1 MKTIWK
7 QTAAALAAGICI
19 CNLTLPAVSAKT
31 EDSSNNVYLCD
42 EGDFLSDAEFQEA
55 MDELQE
61 AADESGMNVALWI
74 GSTAIGDNSDAD
86 TIAFCDETYEELYGM
101 NTDGVFLYL
110 DMSGETSL
118 FDYLSTSGKGQFYYT
133 DNEDYNRVGIMIQDV
148 EEYLP
153 RGEEDLPSAIHIFC
167 SDLKYYAD
175 QGVPTDKYYTYN
187 KDTGKY
193 LIMQDGQVQEV
204 SKLPEEY
211 TAILSW
217 GTIVI
222 LAVLIGV
229 IAFGISVLSIRNRYK
244 FKAAGSLQNY
254 LVANDVQY
262 LQRSDQ
268 YLRTFPPR
276 AAAAVAEAAAAA
288 TAVLPAAATAAEA
301 DTDERTDIPS
311 DHSGR
316 RNGLLRHGRGI
327 LSLRCGAAPH
337 SRRVSPA
344 DVCGDD
350 AFRPVSVRLYFS
362 V

>member
-19 CNLTLPAVSAKT
+19 CNFAFPSVSASNV
-31 EDSSNNVYLCD
+31 DNSSNVYLCD
-42 EGDFLSDAEFQEA
+42 EGEFLSDTEFQEA

-74 GSTAIGDNSDAD
+74 GSTAVGDDSDAD
-86 TIAFCDETYEELYGM
+86 TIAFCDDTYDSLFGI

-110 DMSGETSL
+110 DMSGEYSL

-133 DNEDYNRVGIMIQDV
+133 SGEDYDRVGTIIQDV

-153 RGEEDLPSAIHIFC
+153 RGEEDLPSAIHSFC
-167 SDLKYYAD
+167 HDLKYYAD
-175 QGVPTDKYYTYN
+175 MGVPTDTYYTYN

-204 SKLPEEY
+204 SELPKEY
-211 TAILSW
+211 TATLSW

-229 IAFGISVLSIRNRYK
+229 IAFGISVLSIRKRYK

-268 YLRTFPPR
+268 YLRTY
-276 AAAAVAEAAAAA
+276 
-288 TAVLPAAATAAEA
+288 TS
-301 DTDERTDIPS
+301 RTKIS
-311 DHSGR
+311 SESSG
-316 RNGLLRHGRGI
+316 GGGGGGGGSHGGGGGHR
-327 LSLRCGAAPH
+327 
-337 SRRVSPA
+337 
-344 DVCGDD
+344 
-350 AFRPVSVRLYFS
+350 
-362 V
+362 

>member
-1 MKTIWK
+1 M
-7 QTAAALAAGICI
+7 
-19 CNLTLPAVSAKT
+19 
-31 EDSSNNVYLCD
+31 
-42 EGDFLSDAEFQEA
+42 
-55 MDELQE
+55 
-61 AADESGMNVALWI
+61 
-74 GSTAIGDNSDAD
+74 
-86 TIAFCDETYEELYGM
+86 
-101 NTDGVFLYL
+101 
-110 DMSGETSL
+110 
-118 FDYLSTSGKGQFYYT
+118 
-133 DNEDYNRVGIMIQDV
+133 GIMIQDV

-175 QGVPTDKYYTYN
+175 KGVPTDKYYTYN

-211 TAILSW
+211 PAIPSW

-268 YLRTFPPR
+268 YLRTY
-276 AAAAVAEAAAAA
+276 
-288 TAVLPAAATAAEA
+288 TS
-301 DTDERTDIPS
+301 RTKIS
-311 DHSGR
+311 SESSGGGGGGGGSSHSSSSG
-316 RNGLLRHGRGI
+316 GSHGGGGGHR
-327 LSLRCGAAPH
+327 
-337 SRRVSPA
+337 
-344 DVCGDD
+344 
-350 AFRPVSVRLYFS
+350 
-362 V
+362 

>member
-7 QTAAALAAGICI
+7 QTAAALVAGICI
-19 CNLTLPAVSAKT
+19 CNLALPAVSAET
-31 EDSSNNVYLCD
+31 EDSSSNVYLCD

-74 GSTAIGDNSDAD
+74 GSTAVGDDSDAD

-110 DMSGETSL
+110 DMSGEASL

-204 SKLPEEY
+204 SELPKEY

-229 IAFGISVLSIRNRYK
+229 IAFGISVLSIRKRYK

-268 YLRTFPPR
+268 YLRTY
-276 AAAAVAEAAAAA
+276 
-288 TAVLPAAATAAEA
+288 TS
-301 DTDERTDIPS
+301 RTKIS
-311 DHSGR
+311 SESSGGGGGGGSSHSSSSG
-316 RNGLLRHGRGI
+316 GSHGGGGGHR
-327 LSLRCGAAPH
+327 
-337 SRRVSPA
+337 
-344 DVCGDD
+344 
-350 AFRPVSVRLYFS
+350 
-362 V
+362 

>member
-74 GSTAIGDNSDAD
+74 GNTAIGDNSDAD

-110 DMSGETSL
+110 DMSRETSLSL

-133 DNEDYNRVGIMIQDV
+133 DNEDYNRVGTMIQDV

-167 SDLKYYAD
+167 FDLKYYAD

-244 FKAAGSLQNY
+244 FKAAGSRQNY

-268 YLRTFPPR
+268 YLRTY
-276 AAAAVAEAAAAA
+276 
-288 TAVLPAAATAAEA
+288 TS
-301 DTDERTDIPS
+301 RTKIS
-311 DHSGR
+311 SESSGGGSGGGGSSHSSSSG
-316 RNGLLRHGRGI
+316 GSHGGGGGHR
-327 LSLRCGAAPH
+327 
-337 SRRVSPA
+337 
-344 DVCGDD
+344 
-350 AFRPVSVRLYFS
+350 
-362 V
+362 

>member
-19 CNLTLPAVSAKT
+19 CNLAIPAVSAKT
-31 EDSSNNVYLCD
+31 EDSSSNVYLCD

-74 GSTAIGDNSDAD
+74 GSTAVGDDSDAD

-110 DMSGETSL
+110 DMSGEASL

-175 QGVPTDKYYTYN
+175 KGVPTDKYYTYN

-204 SKLPEEY
+204 GELPKEY

-268 YLRTFPPR
+268 YLRTY
-276 AAAAVAEAAAAA
+276 
-288 TAVLPAAATAAEA
+288 TS
-301 DTDERTDIPS
+301 RTKIS
-311 DHSGR
+311 SESSGGGGGGGGSSHSSSSG
-316 RNGLLRHGRGI
+316 GSHGGGGGHR
-327 LSLRCGAAPH
+327 
-337 SRRVSPA
+337 
-344 DVCGDD
+344 
-350 AFRPVSVRLYFS
+350 
-362 V
+362 

>member
-74 GSTAIGDNSDAD
+74 GNTAIGDNSDAD

-110 DMSGETSL
+110 DMSRETSLSL

-133 DNEDYNRVGIMIQDV
+133 DNEDYNRVGTMIQDV

-167 SDLKYYAD
+167 FDLKYYAD

-268 YLRTFPPR
+268 YLRTY
-276 AAAAVAEAAAAA
+276 
-288 TAVLPAAATAAEA
+288 TS
-301 DTDERTDIPS
+301 RTKIS
-311 DHSGR
+311 SESSGGGSGGGGSSHSSSSG
-316 RNGLLRHGRGI
+316 GSHGGGGGHR
-327 LSLRCGAAPH
+327 
-337 SRRVSPA
+337 
-344 DVCGDD
+344 
-350 AFRPVSVRLYFS
+350 
-362 V
+362 

>member
-7 QTAAALAAGICI
+7 QTAAVLAACICI
-19 CNLTLPAVSAKT
+19 CNLAFPAVSAKT

-74 GSTAIGDNSDAD
+74 GSTAVGDDSDAD

-133 DNEDYNRVGIMIQDV
+133 DNEDYNRVGTMIQDV

-217 GTIVI
+217 EP
-222 LAVLIGV
+222 L
-229 IAFGISVLSIRNRYK
+229 
-244 FKAAGSLQNY
+244 
-254 LVANDVQY
+254 
-262 LQRSDQ
+262 
-268 YLRTFPPR
+268 
-276 AAAAVAEAAAAA
+276 
-288 TAVLPAAATAAEA
+288 
-301 DTDERTDIPS
+301 
-311 DHSGR
+311 
-316 RNGLLRHGRGI
+316 
-327 LSLRCGAAPH
+327 
-337 SRRVSPA
+337 
-344 DVCGDD
+344 
-350 AFRPVSVRLYFS
+350 
-362 V
+362 

>member
-7 QTAAALAAGICI
+7 QTAAVLAACICI
-19 CNLTLPAVSAKT
+19 CNLALPAVSAKT

-74 GSTAIGDNSDAD
+74 GSTAVGDDSDAD

-175 QGVPTDKYYTYN
+175 KGVPTDKYYTYN

-204 SKLPEEY
+204 SKLPKEY

-268 YLRTFPPR
+268 YLRTY
-276 AAAAVAEAAAAA
+276 
-288 TAVLPAAATAAEA
+288 TS
-301 DTDERTDIPS
+301 RTKIS
-311 DHSGR
+311 SESSGGGGGGGGSSHSSSSG
-316 RNGLLRHGRGI
+316 GSHGGGGGHR
-327 LSLRCGAAPH
+327 
-337 SRRVSPA
+337 
-344 DVCGDD
+344 
-350 AFRPVSVRLYFS
+350 
-362 V
+362 